1 MTDSPVKYAFV
12 LPGVLTMI
20 AIVVF
25 PVGYAIRLSLSSWEI
40 SAFASG
46 LDFTGLRQYVAVL
59 QDTRFW
65 HSLLIT
71 FVIVFFAVSL
81 EYIIGLCLALLL
93 TVELRGRRAFR
104 VIFLVPM
111 MVTAVVM
118 ALVWRTILH
127 ESIGPINDILIR
139 LSLPGIPWLS
149 DNTVALITIILVD
162 FWQWTPFMFIILLA
176 GLLSLPQDPYEA
188 AVIDGAS
195 SWQVFRYI
203 TFELLYPVSV
213 AVLLIRTIEAFKIM
227 GTIFV
232 LTSGGPGTSTETSS
246 YYIWIRGLKEFQL
259 GYSSAMAFTY
269 LIILTIGLI
278 IFSKLLHKRIS
289 TRER

>member
-1 MTDSPVKYAFV
+1 
-12 LPGVLTMI
+12 MI

-25 PVGYAIRLSLSSWEI
+25 PVGYAIRMSLSSWEI
-40 SAFASG
+40 SAFGSG
-46 LDFTGLRQYVAVL
+46 LDFTGLTQYVAVL

-65 HSLLIT
+65 HSLFVT
-71 FVIVFFAVSL
+71 FVIVLIAVSL
-81 EYIIGLCLALLL
+81 EYVIGLSLALIL

-111 MVTAVVM
+111 MVTAVIM
-118 ALVWRTILH
+118 ALVWRTVLH

-149 DNTVALITIILVD
+149 DNTIALISIILVD

-269 LIILTIGLI
+269 LVILTIGLI
-278 IFSKLLHKRIS
+278 VFSKLLRKRIS

>member
-1 MTDSPVKYAFV
+1 
-12 LPGVLTMI
+12 
-20 AIVVF
+20 
-25 PVGYAIRLSLSSWEI
+25 
-40 SAFASG
+40 
-46 LDFTGLRQYVAVL
+46 
-59 QDTRFW
+59 
-65 HSLLIT
+65 
-71 FVIVFFAVSL
+71 
-81 EYIIGLCLALLL
+81 
-93 TVELRGRRAFR
+93 
-104 VIFLVPM
+104 M
-111 MVTAVVM
+111 MVTAVIM
-118 ALVWRTILH
+118 ALVWRTVLH

-149 DNTVALITIILVD
+149 DNTIALISIILVD
-162 FWQWTPFMFIILLA
+162 VWQWTPFMFIILLA

-246 YYIWIRGLKEFQL
+246 YYIWIRGLREFQL
-259 GYSSAMAFTY
+259 AYSSAMAFTY
-269 LIILTIGLI
+269 LVILTIGLI
-278 IFSKLLHKRIS
+278 IFSKLLRKRIS

>member
-25 PVGYAIRLSLSSWEI
+25 PVGYAIRMSLSSWEI
-40 SAFASG
+40 ATFGSG
-46 LDFTGLRQYVAVL
+46 LDFTGLTQYVAVL

-65 HSLLIT
+65 HSLFVT

-81 EYIIGLCLALLL
+81 EYVIGLSLALIL

-111 MVTAVVM
+111 MVTAVIM

-149 DNTVALITIILVD
+149 DNTIALISIVLVD

-203 TFELLYPVSV
+203 TFELLYPVSM

-227 GTIFV
+227 GTVFV

-278 IFSKLLHKRIS
+278 IFAKLLRTRIS

>member
-25 PVGYAIRLSLSSWEI
+25 PVGYAIRMSLSSWEI
-40 SAFASG
+40 ATFGSG
-46 LDFTGLRQYVAVL
+46 LDFTGLTQYAAVL

-65 HSLLIT
+65 HSLFVT

-81 EYIIGLCLALLL
+81 EYVIGLSLALIL

-111 MVTAVVM
+111 MVTAVIM

-149 DNTVALITIILVD
+149 DNTIALISIILVD

-232 LTSGGPGTSTETSS
+232 LTSGGPGTSTETTS

-269 LIILTIGLI
+269 LVILTIGLI
-278 IFSKLLHKRIS
+278 IFSKLLRKRIS

>member
-20 AIVVF
+20 AIVIF

-40 SAFASG
+40 SAFGSG
-46 LDFTGLRQYVAVL
+46 MDFAGLTQYARVL
-59 QDTRFW
+59 QDVRFW
-65 HSLLIT
+65 HSLFVT

-81 EYIIGLCLALLL
+81 EYVIGLSLALIL

-118 ALVWRTILH
+118 ALVWRTVLH

-149 DNTVALITIILVD
+149 HNTIALISIILVD

-195 SWQVFRYI
+195 SWQIFRYI

-232 LTSGGPGTSTETSS
+232 LTSGGPGTSTESSS

-259 GYSSAMAFTY
+259 GYSAAMAFTY

-278 IFSKLLHKRIS
+278 IFSKLLRKRIS